1 MMFSPMGVDLASLP
15 SVGLKLLNELPDQPG
30 IYFVVAD
37 SEVLYIGKAKSIR
50 ARWYTHNRL
59 PDILQWD
66 NVAVSWLVF
75 DGTPE
80 LLNEIERACIAH
92 FSPVLNVLHKVSARP
107 ESPDNSY
114 VRYRLHCK
122 LGAVMREKGVKE
134 GELAEKAKVRRN
146 TVRALARDA
155 NTRIDLIVVE
165 KIAAALGVRPMDLF
179 EETEEPR
186 GPVELLG
193 ATT

>member
-1 MMFSPMGVDLASLP
+1 MR
-15 SVGLKLLNELPDQPG
+15 
-30 IYFVVAD
+30 I
-37 SEVLYIGKAKSIR
+37 KS
-50 ARWYTHNRL
+50 
-59 PDILQWD
+59 
-66 NVAVSWLVF
+66 
-75 DGTPE
+75 
-80 LLNEIERACIAH
+80 
-92 FSPVLNVLHKVSARP
+92 
-107 ESPDNSY
+107 
-114 VRYRLHCK
+114 K

-134 GELAEKAKVRRN
+134 GELAERAKVRRN

-179 EETEEPR
+179 EETEDPR

>member
-1 MMFSPMGVDLASLP
+1 MR
-15 SVGLKLLNELPDQPG
+15 
-30 IYFVVAD
+30 I
-37 SEVLYIGKAKSIR
+37 KS
-50 ARWYTHNRL
+50 
-59 PDILQWD
+59 
-66 NVAVSWLVF
+66 
-75 DGTPE
+75 
-80 LLNEIERACIAH
+80 
-92 FSPVLNVLHKVSARP
+92 
-107 ESPDNSY
+107 
-114 VRYRLHCK
+114 K